1 MKKVHVHLRCW
12 LLLSF
17 IFVFSN
23 APRLLGASSKDLRL
37 GIAGHA
43 FDHLGSFGEQAD
55 TAVASGANILYCTGL
70 GGLGYSGLPT
80 QDKLLEARRDSET
93 YIKKAK
99 AQGVRLAIGYVC
111 ATSIVKL
118 ESFDKNWT
126 PEFRAQ
132 FRTAPREW
140 LQMDKNGK
148 PLPSWYGGDY
158 QPACMNNPDWRT
170 YEKQMVRFQLEA
182 GHDGI
187 FFDNPTVHPQG
198 CYCRFCME
206 KFGEFMKSEQGDDVP
221 HVGATTEEL
230 RRLALDH
237 PKEFMQFRCTTA
249 RDFLAEMRTYA
260 RTIKRDALVTC
271 NNSLN
276 SPDVFYAQ
284 CRSHGYNIYE
294 MSKAEDFILV
304 EDMSTQPRRMAS
316 GALVEYGPTYKQLHA
331 ISHGKPVVAVTV
343 ADGDYCTPPN
353 LVRLAMAEAAA
364 NGASYLSWPT
374 WPENQ
379 RQRMSAAIRPEAALL
394 RRNERLLNDT
404 QPRCDVMLF
413 LPFRRWVE
421 TGSCTVSKLAAQL
434 QRANVQFGI
443 FCEDDFKG
451 AVKSFS
457 SGRRSPIMVIEAASV
472 LNEPERALLDNFLK
486 AGGQVV
492 FADKNNWWSEFEA
505 RLTKPSILLSGPA
518 SVRVAVRDQSNRTVV
533 HLYNLNVE
541 KVSSLEDKVHPVTDI
556 KLVVRVPFKRVSGV
570 HALTADGDG
579 VKGGIP
585 FAQRKED
592 GATMVEVV
600 IPRLEIGAIL
610 CVEK

>member
-1 MKKVHVHLRCW
+1 MKKGHVHLRCW

-17 IFVFSN
+17 IFAFSS
-23 APRLLGASSKDLRL
+23 APRLLGASPKDLRL

-43 FDHLGSFGEQAD
+43 FDHLGAYSEQAD

-70 GGLGYSGLPT
+70 GGFGYLGLPA

-99 AQGVRLAIGYVC
+99 AQGVRLAIGYIC

-118 ESFDKNWT
+118 ETFDKDWT

-132 FRTAPREW
+132 FRTAPKEW
-140 LQMDKNGK
+140 LQLGKNGK

-206 KFGEFMKSEQGDDVP
+206 KFAEFMKSEPGNGVL
-221 HVGATTEEL
+221 HGGITTEEL

-237 PKEFMQFRCTTA
+237 PKEFMLFRCTTA

-284 CRSHGYNIYE
+284 CRSHAYNIYE
-294 MSKAEDFILV
+294 MSKAEDFVVV
-304 EDMSTQPRRMAS
+304 EDMSTQPRKLAS
-316 GALVEYGPTYKQLHA
+316 GSLVEYGPTYRQLHA

-364 NGASYLSWPT
+364 NGASYLLWPT

-379 RQRMSAAIRPEAALL
+379 RQRMSAAIRPEADLL
-394 RRNERLLNDT
+394 RRNEKLLNDT

-421 TGSCTVSKLAAQL
+421 TSSCVVSKVAAQL

-443 FCEDDFKG
+443 FCEDDFKEI
-451 AVKSFS
+451 VKSS
-457 SGRRSPIMVIEAASV
+457 VLGRKSPVVVIEAASV
-472 LNEPERALLDNFLK
+472 LSGSERALLDNFIK
-486 AGGQVV
+486 AGGKVV
-492 FADKNNWWSEFEA
+492 FADKNNWWNELQVQ
-505 RLTKPSILLSGPA
+505 LTKPSVILIGPA
-518 SVRVAVRDQSNRTVV
+518 SVRVVVQDQSKRSIV
-533 HLYNLNVE
+533 HVYNLNVE
-541 KVSSLEDKVHPVTDI
+541 KVSSLEDKVYPVTDV
-556 KLVVRVPFKRVSGV
+556 KLAVRVPFKRISSV
-570 HALTADGDG
+570 HALTADSDVVSG
-579 VKGGIP
+579 KIP
-585 FAQRKED
+585 FTQRRDD
-592 GATMVEVV
+592 GTTVVEVA
-600 IPRLEIGAIL
+600 IPKLKIGTIL
-610 CVEK
+610 CIEK

>member
-1 MKKVHVHLRCW
+1 M
-12 LLLSF
+12 
-17 IFVFSN
+17 
-23 APRLLGASSKDLRL
+23 GASPKDLRL

-43 FDHLGSFGEQAD
+43 FDHLGGFSEQAD

-80 QDKLLEARRDSET
+80 QDKLLEARRNSEN

-99 AQGVRLAIGYVC
+99 TQGVLLAIGYVC

-132 FRTAPREW
+132 FRTTPKEW
-140 LQMDKNGK
+140 LQLDKNGK

-170 YEKQMVRFQLEA
+170 YEKKMVRFQLEA

-206 KFGEFMKSEQGDDVP
+206 KFAESMKSESGN
-221 HVGATTEEL
+221 GASHSGVTTEEL

-237 PKEFMQFRCTTA
+237 PKEFMRFRCTTA
-249 RDFLAEMRTYA
+249 RDFLAEMRKYA

-284 CRSHGYNIYE
+284 CRSDAYNVYE
-294 MSKAEDFILV
+294 MSKAEDFVVV
-304 EDMSTQPRRMAS
+304 EDMSTQPRKLANGS
-316 GALVEYGPTYKQLHA
+316 LVEYGPTYKQLHA

-353 LVRLAMAEAAA
+353 LVKLAMAEAAA

-379 RQRMSAAIRPEAALL
+379 RQRMSAAIRPESDLL
-394 RRNERLLNDT
+394 RRNEKRLNDT

-421 TGSCTVSKLAAQL
+421 TSSCAVSKLAARL

-451 AVKSFS
+451 VVKSFS
-457 SGRRSPIMVIEAASV
+457 STRNGPILVVEATAV
-472 LNEPERALLDNFLK
+472 LSESERTMLETFIK
-486 AGGQVV
+486 AGGHVV
-492 FADKNNWWSEFEA
+492 FADKNNWWSELEA
-505 RLTKPSILLSGPA
+505 RLTKPSVVLNGAA
-518 SVRVAVRDQSNRTVV
+518 SVRVAVRDESKRCVV

-541 KVSSLEDKVHPVTDI
+541 KLSSLEDKVHPVTDL
-556 KLVVRVPFKRVSGV
+556 KLTIRVPFKKISSVN
-570 HALTADGDG
+570 ALTADGDG
-579 VKGGIP
+579 VSGKIL
-585 FAQRKED
+585 FTQQRD
-592 GATMVEVV
+592 NGTTMVEMM
-600 IPRLEIGAIL
+600 IPKLEIATIL